1 MALRLP
7 GAEDLSNPVSG
18 RAGRPIAS
26 FDTSVI
32 GRGVA
37 QLGGGMQSLA
47 SNLKIRET
55 QARETVDKTKL
66 FETESRFQ
74 QFRSAQA
81 QALTAAGD
89 KAEPGAFGFKEQYQ
103 GSYKEAAKQFM
114 TTVPAQLKPVYD
126 AKLFSTEESLINGE
140 GGAGDFERKQRKA
153 YYKTSVDE
161 GLTAIESRL
170 YSDPSKFDDAVFEG
184 NNFIDAIPDEDVNPI
199 EKDALRRGW
208 KAKAQLAAL
217 NGMKPADRLRAL
229 GEAPGQDDIIQAI
242 QGVESEGD
250 AGVVSNKGA
259 VGLMQV
265 MPDTAVEIASE
276 LQDPNFPKDPAA
288 QAEYL
293 KDPKVS
299 EQYGTYYFNKM
310 LARYDG
316 DTEAALI
323 AYNGGAARADKWI
336 ASGRNDAVIPQESA
350 DYYKKVLARTKGGG
364 APVGSADA
372 GPAGPVKGLVT
383 PGNIDLAKR
392 PVVKNA
398 DGSISTVRSMSFEN
412 NKGQEVLIPTVAD
425 DGSRILS
432 DQEAKEQY
440 GRTGKHLGIFDNADD
455 ATAYAKSLHE
465 SQAKFYGGKEQPVI
479 IGNQPGRVGSADVA
493 GVNSVVMD
501 RFKKVQNAFGASV
514 PIVSGFRD
522 PERNAKA
529 GGAQHSEHMHG
540 NALDLDVSK
549 LSNEDRVRL
558 IQTASSLGFTGIGVY
573 ANSLH
578 LDIGSRRAWG
588 ASHHSDSVPTWA
600 RDVIAAHMAGKAVP
614 LGQRG
619 GAGFKVDPRFAD
631 MDYVSRDTIAKST
644 QKDIQAEATATRIQQ
659 QAQYK
664 AYDDAMGLNIE
675 TGKIVSEEQILSDP
689 VLDDGDITKQLKAFR
704 SKQKEDGGVGEL
716 VSAILAGSPAASVN
730 SFDSDQ
736 KSTAN
741 KAYDQML
748 KVTPEEQQPIVT
760 QGFVKATGYIPDTL
774 QAQVRQGAASKD
786 PSVFAAAMS
795 QADALQTVAPVSFGA
810 VEGAADIR
818 DKLAA
823 FRHFVN
829 DRGMSGEEASQRI
842 LSMDDPA
849 QKVNRDVL
857 KPGLDK
863 FTKTLTVADVTNA
876 FDPSIFE
883 SEPGAGIMPIQTNA
897 LLAEYKEIA
906 EEKFYDTG
914 GDTGA
919 AKAQALA
926 ELKTRW
932 NVSNISGSPNLM
944 RLPPELHYPPIDG
957 KYDYL
962 RTDAMKTAETYVS
975 GLHDGRKVDNIAII
989 PTATTRADIEMN
1001 RPPRY
1006 RLFYQYTEGGQKK
1019 FDEVFAGPWGIDAKT
1034 IKVGVAKSGED
1045 AKKRFLTR
1053 HSVNDA
1059 ANDIDRGAAAKAK
1072 AINEDPNTQDFIKA
1086 LGSEAAIGAGRV
1098 QSDLMRSEAEK
1109 ADAPPPTTEE
1119 QRALDLGTSTYDGSQ
1134 KSGFG
1139 NSGDQF

>member
-1 MALRLP
+1 MALKLP

-18 RAGRPIAS
+18 RSGRPIAS
-26 FDTSVI
+26 YDTSAI

-37 QLGGGMQSLA
+37 QLGAGLQSM
-47 SNLKIRET
+47 STSLKVKET
-55 QARETVDKTKL
+55 QAKETVDKTQL
-66 FETESRFQ
+66 FDTESRYQ

-114 TTVPAQLKPVYD
+114 TTVPPELKPVYD

-184 NNFIDAIPDEDVNPI
+184 DNYIDSIPDEDVNPI

-229 GEAPGQDDIIQAI
+229 GEAPGQDDIISAMK
-242 QGVESEGD
+242 GVESGGD
-250 AGVVSNKGA
+250 PDAVSPKGA
-259 VGLMQV
+259 LGLMQV
-265 MPDTAVEIASE
+265 MPDTGVEIAEE
-276 LQDPNFPKDPAA
+276 LQDPNFPRNPEA

-293 KDPKVS
+293 KDPAVS
-299 EQYGTYYFNKM
+299 EKYGTYYFNKM

-323 AYNGGAARADKWI
+323 AYNGGAVRADKWL
-336 ASGRNDAVIPQESA
+336 ANGRNDAVIPQESA
-350 DYYKKVLARTKGGG
+350 DYYKKVVARTKGGG
-364 APVGSADA
+364 
-372 GPAGPVKGLVT
+372 
-383 PGNIDLAKR
+383 
-392 PVVKNA
+392 
-398 DGSISTVRSMSFEN
+398 
-412 NKGQEVLIPTVAD
+412 
-425 DGSRILS
+425 S
-432 DQEAKEQY
+432 DPP
-440 GRTGKHLGIFDNADD
+440 DP
-455 ATAYAKSLHE
+455 
-465 SQAKFYGGKEQPVI
+465 GKEQPVI
-479 IGNQPGRVGSADVA
+479 IGDAAGQGRVGSPDVA
-493 GVNSVVMD
+493 GVNSVVMS
-501 RFKKVQNAFGASV
+501 RFKQVQNAFGASV

-522 PERNAKA
+522 PVRNAKA
-529 GGAQHSEHMHG
+529 GGARKSEHMHG

-549 LSNEDRVRL
+549 LSPEERVRL

-588 ASHHSDSVPTWA
+588 ASHHSESVPAWA
-600 RDVIAAHMAGKAVP
+600 RGAIDAHLAGKSVP

-619 GAGFKVDPRFAD
+619 GAGFKVDSRFAD
-631 MDYVSRDTIAKST
+631 MDYVSRDAVAKGA
-644 QKDIQAEATATRIQQ
+644 QKDIQTEATASRIQQ

-675 TGKIVSEEQILSDP
+675 TGKIVSEDQILSDP
-689 VLDDGDITKQLKAFR
+689 LLEDGDITKQLKAFR
-704 SKQKEDGGVGEL
+704 SKQKEDGGVGAL

-730 SFDSDQ
+730 SFDGDQ

-741 KAYDQML
+741 KAYDAMI
-748 KVTPEEQQPIVT
+748 KVTPEEQQPVVT

-786 PSVFAAAMS
+786 PAVFAAAMS

-842 LSMDDPA
+842 LAMDDPA

-863 FTKTLTVADVTNA
+863 FTKTLTVADVTDA
-876 FDPSIFE
+876 FDPGILAA
-883 SEPGAGIMPIQTNA
+883 EPGAGIMPLQTSA
-897 LLAEYKEIA
+897 LMAEYKEIA
-906 EEKFYDTG
+906 EEKYFDTG
-914 GDTGA
+914 GDAGA
-919 AKAQALA
+919 AKAQALD

-932 NVSNISGSPNLM
+932 NISSISGTPNLM

-957 KYDYL
+957 KYEYL
-962 RTDAMKTAETYVS
+962 RDDAMKTAESYVA
-975 GLHDGRKVDNIAII
+975 GLHDGRTVDNIAII
-989 PTATTRADIEMN
+989 PNATTRADIEMK

-1019 FDEVFAGPWGIDAKT
+1019 FDEVFAGPWGIDPKSLN
-1034 IKVGVAKSGED
+1034 VGVAKGAEE

-1053 HSVNDA
+1053 HGVNDQ
-1059 ANDIDRGAAAKAK
+1059 ANDIERAAAEKAK
-1072 AINEDPNTQDFIKA
+1072 AINQDPNTQDFIKA
-1086 LGSEAAIGAGRV
+1086 LGSEATVGAGRV
-1098 QSDLMRSEAEK
+1098 Q
-1109 ADAPPPTTEE
+1109 ADRLRNKPEPAPDPLAPPYDGPEPTTWN
-1119 QRALDLGTSTYDGSQ
+1119 AL
-1134 KSGFG
+1134 
-1139 NSGDQF
+1139 

>member
-1 MALRLP
+1 MPLKLP
-7 GAEDLSNPVSG
+7 GAEDLSAPVSG
-18 RAGRPIAS
+18 RSGRPIATY
-26 FDTSVI
+26 DTSAI
-32 GRGVA
+32 GQGVA
-37 QLGGGMQSLA
+37 QLGAGLQSM
-47 SNLKIRET
+47 SNSLKVKET
-55 QARETVDKTKL
+55 KAKETVDKTQL
-66 FETESRFQ
+66 FDTESRYQ

-103 GSYKEAAKQFM
+103 GAYKEAAKQFM
-114 TTVPAQLKPVYD
+114 TSVPAELKPVYD

-153 YYKTSVDE
+153 YYKTNVDE

-208 KAKAQLAAL
+208 KAKAQMAAL

-229 GEAPGQDDIIQAI
+229 GEAPGQDDIINAMK
-242 QGVESEGD
+242 GVESGHD
-250 AGVVSNKGA
+250 PNAVSGAGAIGE
-259 VGLMQV
+259 MQV
-265 MPDTAVEIASE
+265 MPETGAEIAQE
-276 LQDPNFPKDPAA
+276 IEDPNYPKDPDA
-288 QAEYL
+288 QVEYL
-293 KDPKVS
+293 KDPTVS
-299 EQYGTYYFNKM
+299 EKYGTYYFNKM

-323 AYNGGAARADKWI
+323 AYNGGADRADKWL

-350 DYYKKVLARTKGGG
+350 DYYKKVLAKTKGGAVASAQT
-364 APVGSADA
+364 APR
-372 GPAGPVKGLVT
+372 GLKE
-383 PGNIDLAKR
+383 PGNIDLNAR

-398 DGSISTVRSMSFEN
+398 DGTISTVRSISFEEDG
-412 NKGQEVLIPTVAD
+412 KEVLIPTVSD
-425 DGSRILS
+425 DGKILS
-432 DQEAKEQY
+432 NQDAIKLYRQ
-440 GRTGKHLGIFDNADD
+440 TGKHLGKFDNADD
-455 ATAYAKSLHE
+455 ATAYAQDLHNA
-465 SQAKFYGGKEQPVI
+465 QAKQYGGEDQPVI
-479 IGNQPGRVGSADVA
+479 IGNQAGRVGSPDVA
-493 GVNSVVMD
+493 GVNSVVLS
-501 RFKKVQNAFGASV
+501 RFKQVQNAFGASV

-522 PERNAKA
+522 PERNARA
-529 GGAQHSEHMHG
+529 GGARKSEHMHG

-549 LSNEDRVRL
+549 LSPDERVRL
-558 IQTASSLGFTGIGVY
+558 IQTASSMGFTGIGVY

-600 RDVIAAHMAGKAVP
+600 RDAIAAHMAGKSVP

-619 GAGFKVDPRFAD
+619 GAGFKVDSRFAD
-631 MDYVSRDTIAKST
+631 MDYVSRDTIAKGA
-644 QKDIQAEATATRIQQ
+644 QKDIQTEATATRIQQ

-675 TGKIVSEEQILSDP
+675 TGKIVSEDQILSDP
-689 VLDDGDITKQLKAFR
+689 MLDDGDITKQLKAFR
-704 SKQKEDGGVGEL
+704 SKQKEDGGVGAL
-716 VSAILAGSPAASVN
+716 VSAILAGSPAASIN
-730 SFDSDQ
+730 SFDGDQ
-736 KSTAN
+736 KSLGN
-741 KAYDQML
+741 KAYDAMI
-748 KVTPEEQQPIVT
+748 KVTPEEQQPVVT

-786 PSVFAAAMS
+786 PAVFAAAMS

-842 LSMDDPA
+842 LAMDDPA
-849 QKVNRDVL
+849 KKVNREIL

-863 FTKTLTVADVTNA
+863 FTKTLTVADVTSE
-876 FDPSIFE
+876 FDPGILSP
-883 SEPGAGIMPIQTNA
+883 EPGAGIMPLQTSA
-897 LLAEYKEIA
+897 LMAEYKEIA

-914 GDTGA
+914 GDEGA

-932 NVSNISGSPNLM
+932 NVSNISGAPNLM

-962 RTDAMKTAETYVS
+962 RTDAMKTAETYVA
-975 GLHDGRKVDNIAII
+975 GLHDGRKVENVAII
-989 PTATTRADIEMN
+989 PDATTRADIERK

-1006 RLFYQYTEGGQKK
+1006 RLFYQYTEGGQTK
-1019 FDEVFAGPWGIDAKT
+1019 FDEVFAGQWGIDPNT
-1034 IKVGVAKSGED
+1034 LKVGVAKSAED
-1045 AKKRFLTR
+1045 ADKRYHAL
-1053 HSVNDA
+1053 HKVKDQ
-1059 ANDIDRGAAAKAK
+1059 ANDIDRAAVAKAK
-1072 AINEDPNTQDFIKA
+1072 AINADPNTQDFIRA
-1086 LGSEAAIGAGRV
+1086 LNSEATIGAGRV
-1098 QSDLMRSEAEK
+1098 QSDLVRRKGAEDETP
-1109 ADAPPPTTEE
+1109 AAPAEPAPPQNP
-1119 QRALDLGTSTYDGSQ
+1119 RGGGDPNAGKAFRSGS
-1134 KSGFG
+1134 GG
-1139 NSGDQF
+1139 NL

>member
-26 FDTSVI
+26 FDTSAI

-37 QLGGGMQSLA
+37 QLGGGAQSLA
-47 SNLKIRET
+47 ANLKIRET
-55 QARETVDKTKL
+55 QARETVDKIKL
-66 FETESRFQ
+66 FETESRYQ

-81 QALTAAGD
+81 QELTAAGD

-103 GSYKEAAKQFM
+103 GAYKEAAKKFM
-114 TTVPAQLKPVYD
+114 STVPAELKPVYD

-184 NNFIDAIPDEDVNPI
+184 NNYIDSIPDEDVNPI

-229 GEAPGQDDIIQAI
+229 GEAPGQDDIINAM

-250 AGVVSNKGA
+250 PDAVSNKGA
-259 VGLMQV
+259 IGLMQV
-265 MPDTAVEIASE
+265 MPDTAVEIAGE

-293 KDPKVS
+293 KDPAVS

-323 AYNGGAARADKWI
+323 AFNGGAARADKWL
-336 ASGRNDAVIPQESA
+336 ASSRNDAVIPQESA
-350 DYYKKVLARTKGGG
+350 DYYKKVLARTKGGAVVG
-364 APVGSADA
+364 A
-372 GPAGPVKGLVT
+372 
-383 PGNIDLAKR
+383 R
-392 PVVKNA
+392 
-398 DGSISTVRSMSFEN
+398 
-412 NKGQEVLIPTVAD
+412 
-425 DGSRILS
+425 
-432 DQEAKEQY
+432 
-440 GRTGKHLGIFDNADD
+440 
-455 ATAYAKSLHE
+455 E
-465 SQAKFYGGKEQPVI
+465 SGGKEQPII
-479 IGNQPGRVGSADVA
+479 IGNQSGRVGSADVA

-529 GGAQHSEHMHG
+529 GGARKSEHMHG

-588 ASHHSDSVPTWA
+588 ASHHSDSVPAWA
-600 RDVIAAHMAGKAVP
+600 RDAIAAHMAGRAEP

-644 QKDIQAEATATRIQQ
+644 QKDIQAEATATRVQQ

-716 VSAILAGSPAASVN
+716 VSAILAGSPAASIN

-786 PSVFAAAMS
+786 PAVFAAAMS

-818 DKLAA
+818 DKLAV

-842 LSMDDPA
+842 LAMDDPA

-876 FDPSIFE
+876 FDPSVWV

-962 RTDAMKTAETYVS
+962 RADAMKTAESYVG

-989 PTATTRADIEMN
+989 PTATTRADIEMK

-1006 RLFYQYTEGGQKK
+1006 RLFYQYTEDGQKK
-1019 FDEVFAGPWGIDAKT
+1019 FDEVFSGAWGIDAKT
-1034 IKVGVAKSGED
+1034 LNVGVAKSGED

-1053 HSVNDA
+1053 HNANDA
-1059 ANDIDRGAAAKAK
+1059 ANDIDRAATSKAK
-1072 AINEDPNTQDFIKA
+1072 AINEDPHTQDFIKA
-1086 LGSEAAIGAGRV
+1086 LNSEATIGAGRV
-1098 QSDLMRSEAEK
+1098 QSDLIRSEAEK
-1109 ADAPPPTTEE
+1109 ADAPSSTPEE
-1119 QRALDLGTSTYDGSQ
+1119 QRARDLGTGTYDGSQ

-1139 NSGDQF
+1139 NSGDRF

>member
-1 MALRLP
+1 MALKLP
-7 GAEDLSNPVSG
+7 GAEDLSAPTSG
-18 RAGRPIAS
+18 RSGRPIAS
-26 FDTSVI
+26 FDTSAI
-32 GRGVA
+32 GQGVA
-37 QLGGGMQSLA
+37 QLGAGLQSM
-47 SNLKIRET
+47 SNSLKVRET
-55 QARETVDKTKL
+55 KAKETVDKTEL
-66 FETESRFQ
+66 FDTESRYQ
-74 QFRSAQA
+74 QFKSAQA

-103 GSYKEAAKQFM
+103 GAYKEAAKQFM
-114 TTVPAQLKPVYD
+114 TTVPPELKPVYD

-153 YYKTSVDE
+153 YYKTNVDE

-208 KAKAQLAAL
+208 KAKAQMAAL

-229 GEAPGQDDIIQAI
+229 GEAPGQDDIINAMK
-242 QGVESEGD
+242 GVESGHD
-250 AGVVSNKGA
+250 PNAVSGAGAIGE
-259 VGLMQV
+259 MQV
-265 MPDTAVEIASE
+265 MPDTAVEIAE
-276 LQDPNFPKDPAA
+276 EIQDPNFPRTPEA

-293 KDPKVS
+293 KNEDVS
-299 EQYGTYYFNKM
+299 NKYGRYYFNKM

-323 AYNGGAARADKWI
+323 AYNGGAGRADKWL

-350 DYYKKVLARTKGGG
+350 DYYKKVLAKTKGSDG
-364 APVGSADA
+364 AAQSA
-372 GPAGPVKGLVT
+372 PRGLKEA
-383 PGNIDLAKR
+383 GNIDLNAR

-398 DGSISTVRSMSFEN
+398 DGTISTVRSMSFEEDG
-412 NKGQEVLIPTVAD
+412 KEILIPTVSD
-425 DGSRILS
+425 DGKILS
-432 DQEAKEQY
+432 DADAIKLYRQ
-440 GRTGKHLGIFDNADD
+440 TGKHLGKFDNADD
-455 ATAYAKSLHE
+455 ATAYAQDLHNA
-465 SQAKFYGGKEQPVI
+465 QAKQYGGEDQPVI
-479 IGNQPGRVGSADVA
+479 IGNQAGRVGSADVA
-493 GVNSVVMD
+493 GVNSVVLS
-501 RFKKVQNAFGASV
+501 RFKQVQNAFGASV

-522 PERNAKA
+522 PERNARA
-529 GGAQHSEHMHG
+529 GGARKSEHMHG
-540 NALDLDVSK
+540 NALDLDVRK
-549 LSNEDRVRL
+549 LSPDERVRL

-588 ASHHSDSVPTWA
+588 ASHHSDSVPMWA
-600 RDVIAAHMAGKAVP
+600 RDAIAAHMAGKSVP

-619 GAGFKVDPRFAD
+619 GAGFKVDSRFAD
-631 MDYVSRDTIAKST
+631 MDYVSRDTIAKGA
-644 QKDIQAEATATRIQQ
+644 QKDIQTEATATRIQQ

-675 TGKIVSEEQILSDP
+675 TGKIVSEDQILSDP
-689 VLDDGDITKQLKAFR
+689 MLDDGDITKQLKAFR
-704 SKQKEDGGVGEL
+704 SKQKEDGGVGAL
-716 VSAILAGSPAASVN
+716 VSAILAGSPAASIN
-730 SFDSDQ
+730 SFDGDQ
-736 KSTAN
+736 KSLGN
-741 KAYDQML
+741 KAYDAMI
-748 KVTPEEQQPIVT
+748 KVTPEEQQPVVT

-786 PSVFAAAMS
+786 PAVFAAAMS

-842 LSMDDPA
+842 LAMDDPA
-849 QKVNRDVL
+849 KKVNREIL

-863 FTKTLTVADVTNA
+863 FTKTLTVADVTSE
-876 FDPSIFE
+876 FDPGILSP
-883 SEPGAGIMPIQTNA
+883 EPGAGIMPLQTSA
-897 LLAEYKEIA
+897 LMAEYKEIA
-906 EEKFYDTG
+906 EEKFYDSG
-914 GDTGA
+914 GDEGA

-932 NVSNISGSPNLM
+932 NVSNISGAPNLM

-962 RTDAMKTAETYVS
+962 RTDAMKTAETYVA
-975 GLHDGRKVDNIAII
+975 GLHDGRKVENVAII
-989 PTATTRADIEMN
+989 PDATTRADIERK

-1006 RLFYQYTEGGQKK
+1006 RLFYQYSEGGQTK
-1019 FDEVFAGPWGIDAKT
+1019 FDEVFAGQWGIDPKT
-1034 IKVGVAKSGED
+1034 LNVGVAKGAED

-1053 HSVNDA
+1053 HAVDDQ
-1059 ANDIDRGAAAKAK
+1059 ANGIDRAAVAKAK
-1072 AINEDPNTQDFIKA
+1072 AINADPNTQDFIRA
-1086 LGSEAAIGAGRV
+1086 LNSEATIGAGRV
-1098 QSDLMRSEAEK
+1098 QSDLVRRKGAEDETPSAPAEAKPPQNPRGGGDPNAGKAFRS
-1109 ADAPPPTTEE
+1109 
-1119 QRALDLGTSTYDGSQ
+1119 GS
-1134 KSGFG
+1134 GG
-1139 NSGDQF
+1139 NL

>member
-1 MALRLP
+1 MALKLP

-18 RAGRPIAS
+18 RSGRPIAS
-26 FDTSVI
+26 YDTSAI

-37 QLGGGMQSLA
+37 QLGAGLQSM
-47 SNLKIRET
+47 STSLKVKET
-55 QARETVDKTKL
+55 QTKEKVDKTQL
-66 FETESRFQ
+66 FDTESRYQ
-74 QFRSAQA
+74 QFKSAQA

-103 GSYKEAAKQFM
+103 GAYKEAAKQFM
-114 TTVPAQLKPVYD
+114 TTVPPELKPVYD

-153 YYKTSVDE
+153 YYKTNVDE

-208 KAKAQLAAL
+208 KAKAQMAAL

-229 GEAPGQDDIIQAI
+229 GEAPGQDDIINAMK
-242 QGVESEGD
+242 GVESGHD
-250 AGVVSNKGA
+250 PNAVSGAGAIGE
-259 VGLMQV
+259 MQV
-265 MPDTAVEIASE
+265 MPDTAVEIAGE
-276 LQDPNFPKDPAA
+276 LQDPNFPRDPAA

-293 KDPKVS
+293 KDPAVS
-299 EQYGTYYFNKM
+299 EKYGTYYYNKM

-323 AYNGGAARADKWI
+323 AYNGGADRADKWI
-336 ASGRNDAVIPQESA
+336 ASGRNDSVIPQESA
-350 DYYKKVLARTKGGG
+350 DYYKKVLARVHGG
-364 APVGSADA
+364 AADGGVQSA
-372 GPAGPVKGLVT
+372 PRGLKE
-383 PGNIDLAKR
+383 PGNIDLNAR

-398 DGSISTVRSMSFEN
+398 DGTISTVRSISFEEDG
-412 NKGQEVLIPTVAD
+412 KEVLIPTVSD
-425 DGSRILS
+425 DGKILNNQ
-432 DQEAKEQY
+432 DAIKLYRQ
-440 GRTGKHLGIFDNADD
+440 TGKHLGKFDNAED
-455 ATAYAKSLHE
+455 ATAYAQDLHNA
-465 SQAKFYGGKEQPVI
+465 QAKQYGGEDQPII
-479 IGNQPGRVGSADVA
+479 IGDAAGQGRVGNPDVA
-493 GVNSVVMD
+493 GVNSVVMS
-501 RFKKVQNAFGASV
+501 RFKQVQNAFGASV

-522 PERNAKA
+522 PERNARA
-529 GGAQHSEHMHG
+529 GGARKSEHMHG

-549 LSNEDRVRL
+549 LSHEERVRL

-600 RDVIAAHMAGKAVP
+600 RGAIDAHMAGKSVP

-619 GAGFKVDPRFAD
+619 GAGFKVDSRFAD
-631 MDYVSRDTIAKST
+631 MDYVSRDTIAKSA
-644 QKDIQAEATATRIQQ
+644 QKDIQTEATATRIQQ

-675 TGKIVSEEQILSDP
+675 TGKIVSEDQILSDA

-704 SKQKEDGGVGEL
+704 SKQKEDGGVGAL
-716 VSAILAGSPAASVN
+716 VSAILAGSPAASIN
-730 SFDSDQ
+730 SFDGDQ
-736 KSTAN
+736 KSLGN
-741 KAYDQML
+741 KAYDAMI
-748 KVTPEEQQPIVT
+748 KVTPEEQQPVVT

-786 PSVFAAAMS
+786 PAVFSAAMS

-829 DRGMSGEEASQRI
+829 DRGMSGDEASQRI
-842 LSMDDPA
+842 LAMDDPA

-863 FTKTLTVADVTNA
+863 FTKTLSVADVTNA
-876 FDPSIFE
+876 FDPGILSA
-883 SEPGAGIMPIQTNA
+883 EPGAGIMPVQTSA
-897 LLAEYKEIA
+897 LMAEYKEIA

-914 GDTGA
+914 GDEGA

-932 NVSNISGSPNLM
+932 NVSAISGAPNLM
-944 RLPPELHYPPIDG
+944 RLPPELSYPPIDG

-962 RTDAMKTAETYVS
+962 REDAMKTAEGYVA

-989 PTATTRADIEMN
+989 PNATTRADIEMK

-1006 RLFYQYTEGGQKK
+1006 RLFYQYTEGGQTK
-1019 FDEVFAGPWGIDAKT
+1019 FDEVFAGPWGIDPKT
-1034 IKVGVAKSGED
+1034 LNVGVAKSAED

-1053 HSVNDA
+1053 HNVDNQ
-1059 ANDIDRGAAAKAK
+1059 ANDIDRAAVAKAK
-1072 AINEDPNTQDFIKA
+1072 AINQDPNTQDFIKA
-1086 LGSEAAIGAGRV
+1086 LGSEATIGAGRV
-1098 QSDLMRSEAEK
+1098 QSDLVRAKGAEAE
-1109 ADAPPPTTEE
+1109 APPATPEE
-1119 QRALDLGTSTYDGSQ
+1119 QRPQQPRGGGDPNAG
-1134 KSGFG
+1134 KAFRSGPGG
-1139 NSGDQF
+1139 NF

>member
-1 MALRLP
+1 MALKLP

-18 RAGRPIAS
+18 RSGRPIAS
-26 FDTSVI
+26 YDTSAI
-32 GRGVA
+32 GRGIA
-37 QLGGGMQSLA
+37 QLGAGAQSLSA
-47 SNLKIRET
+47 GLKIKET
-55 QARETVDKTKL
+55 KAKESVDKTEL
-66 FETESRFQ
+66 FATESRFQ
-74 QFRSAQA
+74 QFKSAQA
-81 QALTAAGD
+81 QDLTAAGD

-103 GSYKEAAKQFM
+103 GAYKEAAKQFM
-114 TTVPAQLKPVYD
+114 TTVPDELKPVYD

-140 GGAGDFERKQRKA
+140 GGAGDFERKQRKS

-184 NNFIDAIPDEDVNPI
+184 NNYIDSIPDEDVNPI

-250 AGVVSNKGA
+250 AGAVSPKGA
-259 VGLMQV
+259 IGLMQV
-265 MPDTAVEIASE
+265 MPDTAVEIAGE
-276 LQDPNFPKDPAA
+276 LQDPNFPATPDA

-293 KDPKVS
+293 KDPAVS
-299 EQYGTYYFNKM
+299 EQYGTYYFNKL

-350 DYYKKVLARTKGGG
+350 DYYKKVMARTKGG
-364 APVGSADA
+364 AVVG
-372 GPAGPVKGLVT
+372 
-383 PGNIDLAKR
+383 
-392 PVVKNA
+392 
-398 DGSISTVRSMSFEN
+398 
-412 NKGQEVLIPTVAD
+412 GQ
-425 DGSRILS
+425 
-432 DQEAKEQY
+432 
-440 GRTGKHLGIFDNADD
+440 
-455 ATAYAKSLHE
+455 KS
-465 SQAKFYGGKEQPVI
+465 GGKEQPVI
-479 IGNQPGRVGSADVA
+479 IGDAAGRVGNPDVH
-493 GVNSVVMD
+493 GVNSVVIS
-501 RFKKVQNAFGASV
+501 RFKQVQNAFGASV

-529 GGAQHSEHMHG
+529 GGARKSQHMHG

-549 LSNEDRVRL
+549 LSNEERVRL

-600 RDVIAAHMAGKAVP
+600 RDAIASHMAGKGEP

-631 MDYVSRDTIAKST
+631 MDYVSRDALAKST
-644 QKDIQAEATATRIQQ
+644 QRDIETEATATRIQQ
-659 QAQYK
+659 QAMYK
-664 AYDDAMGLNIE
+664 AYDDSVSLGIE
-675 TGKIVSEEQILSDP
+675 TGKIVSEDQILSDP
-689 VLDDGDITKQLKAFR
+689 MLDDGDITKQLKAFR
-704 SKQKEDGGVGEL
+704 SKQKEDGGVGAL
-716 VSAILAGSPAASVN
+716 VSAILAGSPEASVN
-730 SFDSDQ
+730 SFDGDQ

-741 KAYDQML
+741 KAYDSMM
-748 KVTPEEQQPIVT
+748 KVTPEDQQAVVT
-760 QGFVKATGYIPDTL
+760 QGFVQATGYIPDTL
-774 QAQVRQGAASKD
+774 QAQVRQGAASKNA
-786 PSVFAAAMS
+786 SVFAAAMS
-795 QADALQTVAPVSFGA
+795 QADALQGIAPVSFGA
-810 VEGAADIR
+810 VEGAADIG
-818 DKLAA
+818 DKLSA

-829 DRGMSGEEASQRI
+829 DRGMSGEEAAQRI
-842 LSMDDPA
+842 LAMDDPA
-849 QKVNRDVL
+849 QRVNREVL

-863 FTKTLTVADVTNA
+863 FTKTLTVADVTDS
-876 FDPSIFE
+876 FDPSIF
-883 SEPGAGIMPIQTNA
+883 SAEPGAGIMPVQTSA

-944 RLPPELHYPPIDG
+944 RLPPELHYPAIDG

-962 RTDAMKTAETYVS
+962 RDDAMKTAESYVA
-975 GLHDGRKVDNIAII
+975 GLNDGRKVDNIAII
-989 PTATTRADIEMN
+989 PTATTRSDIEMK

-1006 RLFYQYTEGGQKK
+1006 RLFYQYTEDGQKR
-1019 FDEVFAGPWGIDAKT
+1019 FDEVFAGPWGLDPT
-1034 IKVGVAKSGED
+1034 EIKVGVAKGAED
-1045 AKKRFLTR
+1045 ARKRFLTR
-1053 HSVNDA
+1053 HKVNDA
-1059 ANDIDRGAAAKAK
+1059 ANEIERDAAADAET
-1072 AINEDPNTQDFIKA
+1072 ILDDPNLPDWMKA
-1086 LGSEAAIGAGRV
+1086 NQAI
-1098 QSDLMRSEAEK
+1098 QTK
-1109 ADAPPPTTEE
+1109 
-1119 QRALDLGTSTYDGSQ
+1119 DLGKANADQLRQQREPAPAPDPLDPPYDGPEATMW
-1134 KSGFG
+1134 
-1139 NSGDQF
+1139 NAL

>member
-1 MALRLP
+1 MALKLP
-7 GAEDLSNPVSG
+7 GVEDLSSPVSG
-18 RAGRPIAS
+18 RSGRPIAS
-26 FDTSVI
+26 YDASAI
-32 GRGVA
+32 GQGIA
-37 QLGGGMQSLA
+37 QLGAGAQSM
-47 SNLKIRET
+47 SHGLKIKET

-74 QFRSAQA
+74 QFKSARA
-81 QALTAAGD
+81 QELTAAGD

-103 GSYKEAAKQFM
+103 GAYKEAAKQFM
-114 TTVPAQLKPVYD
+114 TTVPAELKPVYD

-184 NNFIDAIPDEDVNPI
+184 NNYIDSIPDEDVNPI

-229 GEAPGQDDIIQAI
+229 GEAPGQNDIIQAI
-242 QGVESEGD
+242 QGVESDGD
-250 AGVVSNKGA
+250 PGAVSPKGA
-259 VGLMQV
+259 IGLMQV
-265 MPDTAVEIASE
+265 MPETGAEIAGE
-276 LQDPNFPKDPAA
+276 IGDPNFPTTPDA

-293 KDPKVS
+293 KDRKVS

-323 AYNGGAARADKWI
+323 AYNGGAARADKWL

-350 DYYKKVLARTKGGG
+350 DYYKKVMARTKGG
-364 APVGSADA
+364 
-372 GPAGPVKGLVT
+372 
-383 PGNIDLAKR
+383 
-392 PVVKNA
+392 A
-398 DGSISTVRSMSFEN
+398 DGA
-412 NKGQEVLIPTVAD
+412 GQE
-425 DGSRILS
+425 S
-432 DQEAKEQY
+432 
-440 GRTGKHLGIFDNADD
+440 
-455 ATAYAKSLHE
+455 
-465 SQAKFYGGKEQPVI
+465 GGKEQPVI
-479 IGNQPGRVGSADVA
+479 IGDAAGRVGNPDVA
-493 GVNSVVMD
+493 GVNSVVMS
-501 RFKKVQNAFGASV
+501 RFRQVQNAFGASV

-529 GGAQHSEHMHG
+529 GGARKSQHMHG

-549 LSNEDRVRL
+549 LSNEERVRL

-600 RDVIAAHMAGKAVP
+600 RDAIASHMAGKAEP

-619 GAGFKVDPRFAD
+619 GAGFKIDSRFAD
-631 MDYVSRDTIAKST
+631 MDYVSRDAIAKST
-644 QKDIQAEATATRIQQ
+644 QKDIQTEATATRVQQ
-659 QAQYK
+659 QAQYT
-664 AYDDAMGLNIE
+664 AYDDSVGLGIE
-675 TGKIVSEEQILSDP
+675 TGKIVSAEQILSDP
-689 VLDDGDITKQLKAFR
+689 MLNDGDITKHLKAFR
-704 SKQKEDGGVGEL
+704 SKQKEEGGVGEL

-730 SFDSDQ
+730 SFDGDQ

-741 KAYDQML
+741 KAYDQMM

-774 QAQVRQGAASKD
+774 QARVRQGAASKD
-786 PSVFAAAMS
+786 PAVFAAAMS

-829 DRGMSGEEASQRI
+829 DRGMSGEEASQAI
-842 LSMDDPA
+842 LAMDDPA

-857 KPGLDK
+857 KPGLEK

-876 FDPSIFE
+876 YDPSIFA

-906 EEKFYDTG
+906 EEKYYETG

-944 RLPPELHYPPIDG
+944 RLPPELHYPAIDG
-957 KYDYL
+957 KFDYL
-962 RTDAMKTAETYVS
+962 RDDAMKTAESYAA
-975 GLHDGRKVDNIAII
+975 GLHEGRKVDNIAII
-989 PTATTRADIEMN
+989 PTATTRADIEMK

-1006 RLFYQYTEGGQKK
+1006 RLFYQYTDDGQKK
-1019 FDEVFAGPWGIDAKT
+1019 FDEVFAGPWGIDAAAL
-1034 IKVGVAKSGED
+1034 KVGVTKGAED
-1045 AKKRFLTR
+1045 AKKRFMTR
-1053 HSVNDA
+1053 HNLNDQ
-1059 ANDIDRGAAAKAK
+1059 ANDIERAAASDAEK
-1072 AINEDPNTQDFIKA
+1072 ILDDPNMPDWMKANQAIQTQDLGKA
-1086 LGSEAAIGAGRV
+1086 NADQLRMGGSDDLELTEPAPENVPAPEVDPLGLGSN
-1098 QSDLMRSEAEK
+1098 
-1109 ADAPPPTTEE
+1109 
-1119 QRALDLGTSTYDGSQ
+1119 LGVP
-1134 KSGFG
+1134 
-1139 NSGDQF
+1139 